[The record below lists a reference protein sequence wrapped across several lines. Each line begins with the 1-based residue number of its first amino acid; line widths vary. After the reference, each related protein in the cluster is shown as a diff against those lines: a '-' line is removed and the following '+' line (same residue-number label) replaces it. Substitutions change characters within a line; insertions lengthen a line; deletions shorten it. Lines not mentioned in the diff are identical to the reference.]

1 MELFFRTTWALYGNS
16 DNLHL
21 PFLKNGKAVK
31 KELEQNVIEKMKDL
45 YPLFGIVTVLNT
57 PFKTDITIDLHALRI
72 NVGEAVKAGVAGFL
86 VPAMASEV
94 YKLSE
99 VERIKMVEVV
109 LDEVQNKV
117 PVIAGAGETDL
128 AKSRKLL
135 KSYSD
140 LGCKNVL
147 FQIPYENEHQFKAH
161 FLRLAEIDVDMIML
175 QDWSASGYGLPD
187 ELICDLFNNV
197 PALRC
202 LKVETVP
209 AGVKYSRILSLT
221 DGRLNVSGG
230 WAVTQMIEGLMR
242 GVHAFMPTGMHWIY
256 SEIYRLWNDGKCDEA
271 TILFQKILPVLA
283 FSNQHLDISIHFFK
297 RLLNRQ
303 GIYPTNKVRD
313 PVLPFDMVHQQI
325 ADQLIEQVMR
335 IENEIV
341 RGYDGKD
348 V

>member
-1 MELFFRTTWALYGNS
+1 M
-16 DNLHL
+16 
-21 PFLKNGKAVK
+21 
-31 KELEQNVIEKMKDL
+31 KEL
-45 YPLFGIVTVLNT
+45 YPLFGIVTALNT
-57 PFKTDITIDLHALRI
+57 PLKTDNTIDLHALRI

-128 AKSRKLL
+128 AKSRRLL

-147 FQIPYENEHQFKAH
+147 FQIPYENENQFKTH
-161 FLRLAEIDVDMIML
+161 FLKLAELDLEMIML

-187 ELICDLFNNV
+187 ELICHLFNKV
-197 PALRC
+197 PRFRC
-202 LKVETVP
+202 LKIETVP
-209 AGVKYSRILSLT
+209 AGIKYSRILSLT
-221 DGRLNVSGG
+221 QGRLNVSGG
-230 WAVTQMIEGLMR
+230 WAVTQMIEGLKR

-256 SEIYRLWNDGKCDEA
+256 TKIYKLWSEGKEEEA
-271 TILFQKILPVLA
+271 TGLFQTILPVLA

-297 RLLNRQ
+297 RLLNKQ
-303 GIYPTNKVRD
+303 GFYPTANVRE
-313 PVLPFDMVHQQI
+313 PILPFDTIHRQI
-325 ADQLIEQVMR
+325 ADQLIDHTIG
-335 IENEIV
+335 IENKIKWLS
-341 RGYDGKD
+341 DN
-348 V
+348 